1 MQGLEAQKNVEVE
14 ITLDLDRTYPNHMK
28 FRGEFGKKSLFRVL
42 RAYAIMDPEVSYTQG
57 MSFIVAM
64 FLIFL
69 SEEEA
74 F

>member
-1 MQGLEAQKNVEVE
+1 
-14 ITLDLDRTYPNHMK
+14 LDRTYPSHIK
-28 FRGEFGKKSLFRVL
+28 FRGLEGKQSLYRVL
-42 RAYAIMDPEVSYTQG
+42 RAYAVKDPEVSYTQG

-69 SEEEA
+69 SEEES